1 MYIIMPAKFIGNKK
15 LRIKKSVLKAAQARA
30 VKKRSG
36 LNKTEKKQT
45 KSMIKSAIKAEHT
58 LKYFD
63 SNSTDGDAAI
73 SPQITTVGNNKEV
86 SVVAFSSTTEFDN
99 TGAAVKFGPQD
110 YVPLNLAKPFKE
122 NNADESL
129 NAQALNGQ
137 YIIPKRATTTFSMER
152 VALRVGVRD
161 DVHSNDA
168 DAAHTLPIYYRIIKV
183 GIKAQQGNAI
193 VIDPNLDIM
202 LDSNGQP
209 YGPNSDNFNRLN
221 MRMSPINT
229 KKYIKL
235 MDMTG
240 TINQNNIFSVRP
252 VGANFTD
259 NVYEKNGASVKHF
272 TIPFMLSARKGGKLF
287 YDQPQQAGTGPST
300 FTSGGKRELLLC
312 FFTYENGHTL
322 LGGEGQPK
330 APVAADIQ
338 IKFKST
344 SAFVDAQ

>member
-1 MYIIMPAKFIGNKK
+1 MPKTKFTGKM
-15 LRIKKSVLKAAQARA
+15 LTVRIKKPTKS
-30 VKKRSG
+30 KKG
-36 LNKTEKKQT
+36 LSKVEKKQT
-45 KSMIKSAIKAEHT
+45 KAIVASAIKKEHT

-63 SNSTDGDAAI
+63 SNSTGGSAAI

-122 NNADESL
+122 NNGDESL
-129 NAQALNGQ
+129 VAQALNGQ
-137 YIIPKRATTTFSMER
+137 YIIPKTARTTFSIER
-152 VALRVGVRD
+152 VAYAVGID
-161 DVHSNDA
+161 SDVSPDVS
-168 DAAHTLPIYYRIIKV
+168 AARSLPIYYRIIKV
-183 GIKAQQGNAI
+183 GITATQGNQI
-193 VIDPNLDIM
+193 VINPNLDIM

-209 YGPNSDNFNRLN
+209 YGPNSNDFNRLN

-229 KKYIKL
+229 KKYTKI

-240 TINQNNIFSVRP
+240 VIQQNNILTSSDLVHPSPARATTMFMNKQGPSL
-252 VGANFTD
+252 
-259 NVYEKNGASVKHF
+259 KHM

-287 YDQPQQAGTGPST
+287 YDQPQQAGTGPNS
-300 FTSGGKRELLLC
+300 FTSGGKRELVLC
-312 FFTYENGHTL
+312 FFTYENGHDL
-322 LGGEGQPK
+322 LGNAGQPK

>member
-1 MYIIMPAKFIGNKK
+1 MPAKLTGKRLTVRIRKPRKK
-15 LRIKKSVLKAAQARA
+15 A
-30 VKKRSG
+30 G
-36 LNKTEKKQT
+36 LSKVEKKQT
-45 KSMIKSAIKAEHT
+45 KAIVASAIKKEHV

-63 SNSTDGDAAI
+63 SNSTGGSPAI

-137 YIIPKRATTTFSMER
+137 YIIPKRATTTFSIER
-152 VALRVGVRD
+152 VF
-161 DVHSNDA
+161 HKEESDA
-168 DAAHTLPIYYRIIKV
+168 TADMDPNAARTLPIYYRIIKV
-183 GIKAQQGNAI
+183 GIKATQGTQTVVN
-193 VIDPNLDIM
+193 PNLDIM

-209 YGPNSDNFNRLN
+209 YGPDSDDFNRLN

-229 KKYIKL
+229 KKYTKL

-240 TINQNNIFSVRP
+240 TINQNNIFSPNQATAVAQSH
-252 VGANFTD
+252 VVTQ
-259 NVYEKNGASVKHF
+259 KNGSSVKHM

-287 YDQPQQAGTGPST
+287 YDQPQQAGTGPNS
-300 FTSGGKRELLLC
+300 FSSGGQRQLVMM
-312 FFTYENGHTL
+312 FFTYENGHSL
-322 LGGEGQPK
+322 LGLEGQPR
-330 APVAADIQ
+330 APVSADIQ

>member
-1 MYIIMPAKFIGNKK
+1 MPRPRKFSGPLRPGTSSTRQRVAKKPRG
-15 LRIKKSVLKAAQARA
+15 
-30 VKKRSG
+30 G

-45 KSMIKSAIKAEHT
+45 KQIVETAIKKEHV
-58 LKYFD
+58 LKYFN
-63 SNSTDGDAAI
+63 SSSTDGDAAI
-73 SPQITTVGNNKEV
+73 SPQVTTVGNNKEV

-110 YVPLNLAKPFKE
+110 YVPLHLARPFKE

-137 YIIPKRATTTFSMER
+137 YIIPKRATTTFSIER
-152 VALRVGVRD
+152 AHY
-161 DVHSNDA
+161 DVPVDENLSPDIN
-168 DAAHTLPIYYRIIKV
+168 AARSLPIYYRIIKV

-202 LDSNGQP
+202 IDSFGQP
-209 YGPNSDNFNRLN
+209 YGPDSDNFNRLN
-221 MRMSPINT
+221 MRVSPINT
-229 KKYIKL
+229 KKYTKI
-235 MDMTG
+235 MDVTG
-240 TINQNNIFSVRP
+240 TINQNSIFTP
-252 VGANFTD
+252 IDTDVGGILKGTTQF
-259 NVYEKNGASVKHF
+259 YSKPGPSLKHM
-272 TIPFMLSARKGGKLF
+272 TVPFMLSARKGGKLF

-312 FFTYENGHTL
+312 FFTYENGHGL
-322 LGGEGQPK
+322 LGAEGQPK

>member
-1 MYIIMPAKFIGNKK
+1 MPKK
-15 LRIKKSVLKAAQARA
+15 PSHATLSGGRFRKKPAH
-30 VKKRSG
+30 KKRLG
-36 LNKTEKKQT
+36 LLKKGEKKQV
-45 KSMIKSAIKAEHT
+45 KAIAEAVVKKEHV

-63 SNSTDGDAAI
+63 SNSTDGSPAI
-73 SPQITTVGNNKEV
+73 VPAITTVGNNNEV

-137 YIIPKRATTTFSMER
+137 YILPKRATTTFSIER
-152 VALRVGVRD
+152 VPYGVGVLVEGAPLLD
-161 DVHSNDA
+161 TKIAHS
-168 DAAHTLPIYYRIIKV
+168 LPIYYRIIKV

-193 VIDPNLDIM
+193 VINPNLDIM
-202 LDSNGQP
+202 VDSFGQP
-209 YGPNSDNFNRLN
+209 YGPDSDNFNRLN

-229 KKYIKL
+229 KKYTKI
-235 MDMTG
+235 MDITG
-240 TINQNNIFSVRP
+240 TLAQNNIITVNDVN
-252 VGANFTD
+252 VGVNHS
-259 NVYEKNGASVKHF
+259 NIINQKNGASLKHL
-272 TIPFMLSARKGGKLF
+272 TVPFMLSQRKNGKLF

-312 FFTYENGHTL
+312 FFTFENGHTL
-322 LGGEGQPK
+322 LGGTDQLK
-330 APVAADIQ
+330 APIGSDIQ

>member
-1 MYIIMPAKFIGNKK
+1 MPRPRKFAGPLRPGTSSTRQRVAKKPRG
-15 LRIKKSVLKAAQARA
+15 
-30 VKKRSG
+30 G

-45 KSMIKSAIKAEHT
+45 KQIVETAIKKEHV

-63 SNSTDGDAAI
+63 SNSTGGSAAI

-137 YIIPKRATTTFSMER
+137 YIIPKRATTTFSIER
-152 VALRVGVRD
+152 VHYNVAVDTGSD
-161 DVHSNDA
+161 TDSNSA
-168 DAAHTLPIYYRIIKV
+168 RSLPIYYRIIKV
-183 GIKAQQGNAI
+183 GIKATQGNQI
-193 VIDPNLDIM
+193 VINPNLDIM

-209 YGPNSDNFNRLN
+209 YGPDSDNFNRLN
-221 MRMSPINT
+221 MRVSPINT
-229 KKYIKL
+229 KKYTKL
-235 MDMTG
+235 MDTTG
-240 TINQNNIFSVRP
+240 TLSQNSIFTPADFQAAQGGNAGTTQFYSRP
-252 VGANFTD
+252 G
-259 NVYEKNGASVKHF
+259 SSLKHM
-272 TIPFMLSARKGGKLF
+272 TVPFMLSARKGGKLF

-312 FFTYENGHTL
+312 FFTYENGHGL
-322 LGGEGQPK
+322 LGAEGQPK
-330 APVAADIQ
+330 APIAADIQ